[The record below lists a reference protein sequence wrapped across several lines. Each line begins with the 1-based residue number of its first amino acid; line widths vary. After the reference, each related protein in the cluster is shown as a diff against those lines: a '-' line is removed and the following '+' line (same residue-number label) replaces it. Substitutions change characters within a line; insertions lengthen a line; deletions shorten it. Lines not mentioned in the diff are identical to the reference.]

1 MSWGKVDPDTL
12 PDCVVCYAD
21 STIALPLLTAYV
33 LSRVKPRKQ
42 KRLYDRRDEI
52 LNKVRAQYLKTGT
65 VTKITTSRKLAKRS
79 SGVGTKTVDRD
90 R

>member
-1 MSWGKVDPDTL
+1 
-12 PDCVVCYAD
+12 
-21 STIALPLLTAYV
+21 
-33 LSRVKPRKQ
+33 VKPRKQ

-52 LNKVRAQYLKTGT
+52 LNKVRAQYLRTGT
-65 VTKITTSRKLAKRS
+65 VTKITTSRKLAKRA